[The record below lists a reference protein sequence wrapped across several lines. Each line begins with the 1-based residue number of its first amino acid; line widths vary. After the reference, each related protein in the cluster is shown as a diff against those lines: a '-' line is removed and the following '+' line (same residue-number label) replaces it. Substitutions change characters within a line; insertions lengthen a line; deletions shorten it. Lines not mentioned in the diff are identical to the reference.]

1 MEYSIFSEEGS
12 NFRRLKKDDLDKYQK
27 RVLEVVWF
35 KFSNKN
41 SKSMRCNTYWVMRN
55 VTLIGMSASV
65 VSRKLD
71 LVEWVTVILKKFVW

>member
-41 SKSMRCNTYWVMRN
+41 SKSMRCNTYWVMHN

>member
-41 SKSMRCNTYWVMRN
+41 SKSMRCNTY
-55 VTLIGMSASV
+55 
-65 VSRKLD
+65 
-71 LVEWVTVILKKFVW
+71 